1 MSGDDDAMAA
11 EEKLNCASSC
21 GIAQE
26 EVDNIKLEECDSS
39 DLEKYCS
46 DSDDW
51 RQNHHES
58 EHEEVCNKKREA
70 ELRDELLFKQPESSH
85 LGDCPICMLP
95 LPLDERCGIRFCCSK
110 FICEGC
116 NHQHFTREMEARNR
130 LPKCPFCREPTP
142 TGDVNGG
149 LTKQIMKRAKADDPE
164 AMCQMGGESEE
175 GKDYIGAFE
184 WYTKAAELGHA
195 EAHSRLAFMY
205 HEGLGVERDSGK
217 FIHHLEEA
225 AIGGH
230 PSARH
235 DLGRNEHTKGNM
247 ERAAKH
253 WIIAANQGH
262 DTSLERLMKMF
273 KLERLEGGRR
283 SVSEEDLA
291 DALRGHQSAVV
302 ATKSPQR
309 EAAAAFFEEYIGCG

>member
-58 EHEEVCNKKREA
+58 EHEEACNKKREA

-116 NHQHFTREMEARNR
+116 NHQHFIREMEARNR

-164 AMCQMGGESEE
+164 AMCQMGGDSEE

-225 AIGGH
+225 AIGGD
-230 PSARH
+230 PEARYH
-235 DLGRNEHTKGNM
+235 LGAYEWNNKNNA
-247 ERAAKH
+247 ERAVKH
-253 WIIAANQGH
+253 WIIAAKQGH
-262 DTSLERLMKMF
+262 DGSIKALM
-273 KLERLEGGRR
+273 EGFREGF
-283 SVSEEDLA
+283 VSKDDLA
-291 DALRGHQSAVV
+291 AALRAHQAAVNT
-302 ATKSPQR
+302 TKSPQR
-309 EAAAAFFEEYIGCG
+309 EAAEEYCRN